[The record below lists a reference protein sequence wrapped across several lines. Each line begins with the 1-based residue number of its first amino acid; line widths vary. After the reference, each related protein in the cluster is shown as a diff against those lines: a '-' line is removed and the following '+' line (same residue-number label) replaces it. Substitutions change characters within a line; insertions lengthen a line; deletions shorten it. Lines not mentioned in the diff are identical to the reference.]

1 MCCASLPSWTPW
13 IGTLTGFPSGLL
25 AAAPTT
31 MGEYGM
37 NYKSIRSINGKPV
50 ITVEKSML
58 TCGDSVTIE
67 YKNKTYH
74 GIVDTKPAEQ
84 SGGSGSCSEENAV
97 GPVNP
102 PPTQDEPHESRG
114 PLTSPPPPQEE
125 PHGQPPGQ
133 EEGQERSSQPKHRQ
147 EDQSCPIQPTK
158 DKKPRED
165 VSRDRAWTQDGPRT
179 SPRKPKRKAPYES
192 VLSSTKKKR
201 LVPKKAGIILSCS
214 T

>member
-1 MCCASLPSWTPW
+1 MDRYADRVPVRTVGS
-13 IGTLTGFPSGLL
+13 GTHYDGRIWYELL
-25 AAAPTT
+25 
-31 MGEYGM
+31 
-37 NYKSIRSINGKPV
+37 KSIRSINGKPV
-50 ITVEKSML
+50 VTMEKSML